1 MPLTHIYRLCGA
13 LSYSVLKWRKKI
25 WIEPNL
31 KISHVSRSRMVFIG
45 NRMYDFRGRM
55 GDDLGEASGD
65 PNSGTGNLLLLRF
78 MLESSIQFQFHQ
90 SQNFFSIFQ
99 LRIRQTNVTLLQH
112 LRTILWSIIQI
123 YNSTEDLDHKQVQI
137 TSPLT
142 EVDVIRSVR
151 FLGRRK
157 VLLTLI
163 QNVLICPALL
173 KSLHSSEAF
182 LTKTDNILIIT
193 SSNQIIKIYSIRH
206 HAVTIK
212 RSPNVKLNSRKFQW
226 LFASMLKGI
235 MQDLRWIEV
244 HSLGWLYS
252 DEGGKYLWKEAT
264 RLLGN

>member
-1 MPLTHIYRLCGA
+1 MHYHTTYWNEERKSELSLTSRFRTFRGQEWCLLGTECTISAVEWATILARHPETPIRA
-13 LSYSVLKWRKKI
+13 LATCSYSDSCWNQVSNSNSI
-25 WIEPNL
+25 NH
-31 KISHVSRSRMVFIG
+31 KISSVF
-45 NRMYDFRGRM
+45 
-55 GDDLGEASGD
+55 S
-65 PNSGTGNLLLLRF
+65 SQ
-78 MLESSIQFQFHQ
+78 ESD
-90 SQNFFSIFQ
+90 QN
-99 LRIRQTNVTLLQH
+99 NVTLLQH

-142 EVDVIRSVR
+142 EADVIRSIR